1 MDGWDRGIHAIDT
14 EYVRP
19 RMDASHLIVDSG
31 RAAFVDTGTSLSV
44 PRLLA
49 ALAACGLAAE
59 AVDFIILTHI
69 HLDHAGG
76 AGRLAESLPAA
87 RVLVH
92 PRGAAHLSQPERLV
106 AATKAVY
113 GEHAFRA
120 HYGEIV
126 PIAAER
132 ITAVGEGERVTLGGR
147 DLSFMHTPGH
157 ALHHLCV
164 VDGAADCVFAGDTF
178 GVSYRELDTDRGE
191 FIFATTTPTQFDPA
205 QLHAS
210 IDRILALE
218 PRAVYLT
225 HYSRVVDIE
234 RLGADLHADIDAFV
248 AIARRSSGTVDPVS
262 AIRARLFEHLSARLD
277 AHGFAGGAADRH
289 AVLDGDIDLN
299 AAGLAAWLARVPA

>member
-1 MDGWDRGIHAIDT
+1 MDGVEPGITAIDT

-31 RAAFVDTGTSLSV
+31 RAAFVDTGTTLSV

-49 ALAACGLAAE
+49 ALESRGIARD
-59 AVDFIILTHI
+59 AVDYIILTHI

-76 AGRLAESLPAA
+76 AGRLAECLPAA

-92 PRGAAHLSQPERLV
+92 PRGAAHLHEPARLV

-113 GEHAFRA
+113 GERAFAA
-120 HYGEIV
+120 HYGEIA
-126 PIAAER
+126 PIPAER
-132 ITAVGEGERVTLGGR
+132 ITAVADGDHCKLGAR
-147 DLSFMHTPGH
+147 DLTFIHTPGH

-164 VDGAADCVFAGDTF
+164 VDRGANCVFAGDSF

-191 FIFATTTPTQFDPA
+191 FIFATTSPTQFDPA
-205 QLHAS
+205 QMHAS
-210 IDRILALE
+210 IDRILALR
-218 PRAVYLT
+218 PRAIYLT
-225 HYSRVVDIE
+225 HYSRVADVD

-248 AIARRSSGTVDPVS
+248 AIARGSSGEADRVG
-262 AIRARLFEHLSARLD
+262 AIRARLFDYLSARLD
-277 AHGFAGGAADRH
+277 AHAFSGGATDRH

-299 AAGLAAWLARVPA
+299 AAGLAAWMARVAV